1 MDEKLKILKMVEEG
15 TINSDEAHKLLE
27 ALESK
32 PLDTKGKG
40 RWLKVRVFENGR
52 QKVNVR
58 VPLKL
63 IRILAKAGGNFN
75 INLPAE
81 AREKLAEKGIELEN
95 IKDIEK
101 LNEIIEA
108 LEKEAPFELVN
119 VDEGDKKVFV
129 VIE

>member
-1 MDEKLKILKMVEEG
+1 MDEKLKILKMVEQG
-15 TINSDEAHKLLE
+15 TISSEEAHNLLE

-32 PLDTKGKG
+32 PLDEKGKG
-40 RWLKVRVFENGR
+40 KWLKVKVVEQGT

-58 VPLKL
+58 IPIKL
-63 IRILAKAGGNFN
+63 IKVLARAGGKIN
-75 INLPAE
+75 INLPPE
-81 AREKLAEKGIELEN
+81 AQEKLAEKGIVLDN

-101 LNEIIEA
+101 LNEIIAE